1 MKPWGRNLK
10 TGLIMT
16 ALVMVTTLLSS
27 CSLFESKINLPVVRQ
42 TEIPAPPEPP
52 VCELPYCSTDLSF
65 PHSLITNPKIYVS
78 KSERRLWLVQ
88 GTVLVRDYHI
98 GLGPSPRG
106 DKYFQGDGR
115 TPEGEY
121 FVCVKNSSSQYH
133 KSLGIN
139 YPSPKHAENG
149 LACGVISYGDYCS
162 IVNANDAK
170 RLPPPNTRLGGHI
183 FIHGG
188 GSFMD
193 WTLGCVAVSDIDMDE
208 LFDVVSVGTPVYIL
222 P

>member
-1 MKPWGRNLK
+1 MKPRGGNLK
-10 TGLIMT
+10 TGLIVT
-16 ALVMVTTLLSS
+16 ALVLITGLLSS
-27 CSLFESKINLPVVRQ
+27 CSLFESKIRMPVANKID
-42 TEIPAPPEPP
+42 IPAPTAPP
-52 VCELPYCSTDLSF
+52 VCELPFCSTDLNVPLS
-65 PHSLITNPKIYVS
+65 SITNPKIYVS

-88 GTVLVRDYHI
+88 DTVLVRDYHI

-115 TPEGEY
+115 TPEGDY
-121 FVCVKNSSSQYH
+121 FVCVKNSSSQYY
-133 KSLGIN
+133 KSLGLN

-162 IVNANDAK
+162 IVKANDSK
-170 RLPPPNTRLGGHI
+170 RLPPPNTRLGGAI

-193 WTLGCVAVSDIDMDE
+193 WTLGCVAVTNSAMDE
-208 LFDVVSVGTPVYIL
+208 LFDVVSVGTPVSIL